1 MPAYVQSVLE
11 RLVSYTNHMG
21 PRQWGVLL
29 VLIVVVGFACMR
41 GFGSR
46 SSY

>member
-1 MPAYVQSVLE
+1 MPSFVESILQQ
-11 RLVSYTNHMG
+11 LVSYTHHMG
-21 PRQWGVLL
+21 PRQWGL
-29 VLIVVVGFACMR
+29 VLVVVIVVGFACMR